1 MKYII
6 TGVNSG
12 LGKYLHQNIPNSLGI
27 NRENHNLIYSRLDC
41 DDIVV
46 HCAFNKTNDI
56 QNHYQYLE
64 DNIFFT
70 KKLLDRG
77 NKIIYISSIDVY
89 LQNNTYTLFKK
100 FSESIINKS
109 SYNLVLRLPALVGPL
124 MKSNHITKMIDNNNS
139 LITLSKDSTFN
150 YITYDDVL
158 NFILDPKGK
167 SLSGTYDF
175 TTSTTISLDTVQKA
189 FNLSVQFGNYTYN
202 TPKVFPNPISKV
214 WNNLNKTSI
223 ESLKETFKIKEYE
236 QFLQK

>member
-1 MKYII
+1 MKYVI
-6 TGVNSG
+6 TGVGSG
-12 LGKYLHQNIPNSLGI
+12 LGRHLHQNISNSLGI
-27 NRENHNLIYSRLDC
+27 NRDNHHLISSNIDPS
-41 DDIVV
+41 DIII
-46 HCAFNKTNDI
+46 HCAFNKVNDI
-56 QNHYQYLE
+56 KDYYQYLN

-70 KKLLDRG
+70 KRLVNKG
-77 NKIIYISSIDVY
+77 NKIIYISSVDVY
-89 LQNNTYTLFKK
+89 LQENPYTLFKK

-124 MKSNHITKMIDNNNS
+124 MKSNHITKMIDNNNNS
-139 LITLSKDSTFN
+139 ITLSKDSTFN

-158 NFILDPKGK
+158 NFVLDPKSK

-175 TTSTTISLDTVQKA
+175 TTLSTISLETVQKV

-202 TPKVFPNPISKV
+202 TPKFFPNPINKV

-236 QFLQK
+236 